1 MADTRS
7 GAYVGIDIS
16 KARLDVAVH
25 EGGAPWVAAYDGP
38 GLSRLVARLKT
49 LAPAR
54 IVVEATGGL
63 ETLLVAELAAAGLP
77 VAVVNPRRVREF
89 AKAIGLLAKT
99 DRLDAGVVAHFA
111 AAIRPPLTPVP
122 SDDEQR
128 LAELV
133 TRRRQVVEM
142 MTAER
147 NRLGSAPARMRPRIQ
162 THLDWMRGRI
172 RARSEE

>member
-7 GAYVGIDIS
+7 GASVGIDIS

-38 GLSRLVARLKT
+38 GLSRLVQRLKT

-122 SDDEQR
+122 RDDEQPR
-128 LAELV
+128 AQLL
-133 TRRRQVVEM
+133 TRPPPLLQI
-142 MTAER
+142 
-147 NRLGSAPARMRPRIQ
+147 L
-162 THLDWMRGRI
+162 
-172 RARSEE
+172 